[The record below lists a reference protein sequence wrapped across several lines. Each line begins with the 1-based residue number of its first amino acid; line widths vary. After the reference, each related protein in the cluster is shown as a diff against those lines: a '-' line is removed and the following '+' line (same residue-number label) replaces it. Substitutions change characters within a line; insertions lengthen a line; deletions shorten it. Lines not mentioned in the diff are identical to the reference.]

1 MATLDLAEDPKHE
14 RKVAPIPLGTEEVW
28 RVPGPAPWER
38 DPATG
43 RAFVTVDEA
52 PQDGVGGYSID
63 IIVNW
68 FEELRSRTGG
78 R

>member
-1 MATLDLAEDPKHE
+1 
-14 RKVAPIPLGTEEVW
+14 
-28 RVPGPAPWER
+28 
-38 DPATG
+38 
-43 RAFVTVDEA
+43 VTVDEA